1 MEYQNIFRKSYCD
14 VLKSKV
20 KDGSCINFYESDTF
34 EYDKSQVLI
43 SPKIKINPDLKLL
56 EPDENSKYD
65 FENAKILYENYK
77 ELTPLEASDIRLWI
91 YLSHVHF
98 FQYVKKRWPNIKT
111 AKNPGKYI
119 LEHWFIESPSQGN
132 LIRHSLSGLWWNAY
146 LTYDDT
152 RKDPYELTKE
162 LYKQLDI
169 ATRTLTTYEAG
180 RHKELV
186 HGVLEFIIEN
196 PILFAT
202 ARETKTRHITRYI
215 NIIGGTKPLGFFS
228 KDYFK
233 ALIKQTKPE
242 IEKVKSR

>member
-1 MEYQNIFRKSYCD
+1 MENQRIFRKSYCD
-14 VLKSKV
+14 ALKARV
-20 KDGSCINFYESDTF
+20 KDASFITFYESDEF
-34 EYDKSQVLI
+34 EYNENQVLI
-43 SPKIKINPDLKLL
+43 SPNIKTLNSIDLR
-56 EPDENSKYD
+56 EPDEKLPYD
-65 FENAKILYENYK
+65 FENAKILYEKYK
-77 ELTPLEASDIRLWI
+77 DLTPLQASDVRLWA
-91 YLSHVHF
+91 YLSHVQF
-98 FQYVKKRWPNIKT
+98 YKYVRKRWPNVKT
-111 AKNPGKYI
+111 VANPKKYI
-119 LEHWFIESPSQGN
+119 LEHWFIETPSQGN
-132 LIRHSLSGLWWNAY
+132 LIRHSLAGLWWNAY